1 MSRELYSEEAEFG
14 VLGAILQSALQQ
26 NQELVDE
33 ALSSVTAADF
43 YFEDNAALFQAI
55 KDCYEEG
62 IPVDPVTVGVVRDV
76 LPSGAKLIP
85 MPGTLPAMCLRWRT
99 GGRTSG
105 TSGSGP
111 SCVA

>member
-55 KDCYEEG
+55 RIATRKG
-62 IPVDPVTVGVVRDV
+62 F
-76 LPSGAKLIP
+76 PSI
-85 MPGTLPAMCLRWRT
+85 R
-99 GGRTSG
+99 
-105 TSGSGP
+105 
-111 SCVA
+111 

>member
-26 NQELVDE
+26 NQALVDE

-76 LPSGAKLIP
+76 LPSGAK
-85 MPGTLPAMCLRWRT
+85 
-99 GGRTSG
+99 
-105 TSGSGP
+105 
-111 SCVA
+111 